1 MKTITTILVV
11 MYCTLTP
18 DDQLCYHVK
27 NITNSCIEE
36 PVYGTYFSDM
46 IYDIGDTIYFRQSI
60 DNDCCVNSKENL
72 DNYLLKTK
80 QSIINSN

>member
-27 NITNSCIEE
+27 DITNSCIEE

-46 IYDIGDTIYFRQSI
+46 I
-60 DNDCCVNSKENL
+60 
-72 DNYLLKTK
+72 
-80 QSIINSN
+80 